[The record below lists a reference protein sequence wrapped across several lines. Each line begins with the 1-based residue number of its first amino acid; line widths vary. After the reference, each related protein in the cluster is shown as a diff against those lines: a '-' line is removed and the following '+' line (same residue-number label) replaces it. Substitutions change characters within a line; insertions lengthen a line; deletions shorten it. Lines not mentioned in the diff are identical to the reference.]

1 MTKTHYMLK
10 SFLQKRS
17 HFTGN
22 LNVFRGGKDEA
33 KKNSGFRWSLDATK
47 YLKGEEVRRL
57 LSTARKNKEK
67 AEQKR
72 KKMAIKDYYVIKVGL
87 STGLRVQEIAD
98 LKCKDFILNDGMS
111 YVFVRH
117 GKCDKSRR
125 VWFNGELK
133 QDIVDYLT
141 WKKSREEDISPE
153 APFFLSSNTKS
164 HLTTRA
170 LQKTFKR
177 AIAKAGIAG
186 YSIHAT
192 RHTYASHLYKAST
205 NNLRLVQKQ
214 LGHSSIQTTQIY
226 ADVFDEDR
234 EKALER
240 LYV

>member
-1 MTKTHYMLK
+1 
-10 SFLQKRS
+10 
-17 HFTGN
+17 
-22 LNVFRGGKDEA
+22 
-33 KKNSGFRWSLDATK
+33 
-47 YLKGEEVRRL
+47 
-57 LSTARKNKEK
+57 
-67 AEQKR
+67 
-72 KKMAIKDYYVIKVGL
+72 MAIKDYCVIKVGL

-117 GKCDKSRR
+117 GKCDKPRR

-133 QDIVDYLT
+133 QDITDYLE
-141 WKKSREEDISPE
+141 WKQKIGEDTSPE

-164 HLTTRA
+164 HMTTRA

-177 AIAKAGIAG
+177 AIAKAGITG

-192 RHTYASHLYKAST
+192 RHTYASNLYKTST

-226 ADVFDEDR
+226 ADVFNEDI
-234 EKALER
+234 EKALEG